1 VKRRNKLLR
10 ALVTGV
16 LAIVLVPISWAMTFA
31 ATPGGAF
38 VAYTVSPRDDGFG
51 GIEIAAILDFTV
63 WFAALWGVQTLWAQL
78 HEQVQERGID
88 RLVPIRPDASTLIG
102 ALLCSIPF
110 AFYVVFV
117 ADIFLNRG
125 RLPDS
130 GLLFV
135 GAVALSLAGC
145 AIAVLGLF
153 AAAVQFWPRSV
164 M

>member
-16 LAIVLVPISWAMTFA
+16 LSIMLVPISWAVTFA

-38 VAYTVSPRDDGFG
+38 VAYTVSPRDSGLG
-51 GIEIAAILDFTV
+51 GITIAAILDFTV
-63 WFAALWGVQTLWAQL
+63 WFAALWGVQTLWAHL
-78 HEQVQERGID
+78 HKQVRERGLE
-88 RLVPIRPDASTLIG
+88 RVGPLRHDAGTLIS

-117 ADIFLNRG
+117 ADIILNRG

-130 GLLFV
+130 GLLFT

-153 AAAVQFWPRSV
+153 AAAVQFWPRSA